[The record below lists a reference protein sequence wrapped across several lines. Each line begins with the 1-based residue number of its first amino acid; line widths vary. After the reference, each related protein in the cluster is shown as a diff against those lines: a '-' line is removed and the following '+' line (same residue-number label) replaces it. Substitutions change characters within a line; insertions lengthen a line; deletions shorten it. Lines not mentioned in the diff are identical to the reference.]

1 MDDDHDDDRYGP
13 LRLTRRDFDDLHE
26 RSVGEAR
33 DYAERAQRDDGPDRG
48 EMMKRVAPLLARGA
62 GAFGVGYLAGRSG
75 SSSIGAT
82 GIPIGLAAGF
92 ATYFASYM
100 GWTSFA
106 GDYEKRIL
114 DAADG
119 AIDTWWTILGARMG
133 SAAAERAG
141 RPPTPLIAG
150 APDGAQVSAAP
161 IARGLAGPPP
171 YQTSRQPPAATLA
184 AETPPPPAREPP
196 PNPNAAPLT
205 EAELQ
210 NIAQERMRNYAL

>member
-1 MDDDHDDDRYGP
+1 MDDDHDDRYGP

-33 DYAERAQRDDGPDRG
+33 DYAERTQRDDGVGRG
-48 EMMKRVAPLLARGA
+48 EMMNRVAPLLARGA

-82 GIPIGLAAGF
+82 GVPIGLAAGF

-100 GWTSFA
+100 GWTKFA

-150 APDGAQVSAAP
+150 APDGARIGHAP
-161 IARGLAGPPP
+161 IAPGLAGPPP
-171 YQTSRQPPAATLA
+171 YQTTPPREPPAAPLA
-184 AETPPPPAREPP
+184 ARPPTPAPPGD
-196 PNPNAAPLT
+196 PNVAPLT